1 MKRYFIELSFNGRD
15 FFGWQRQP
23 NDRSIQEEIETALS
37 KIHSNQNIKVVG
49 CGRTDTGVHAK
60 HFILHVDLPEIDVI
74 NKLKFKLNRMLPESI
89 AIQRIYEVGMKMHAR
104 FNALK
109 RTYRYFIHDH
119 KNPFNN
125 QLSWHVQHKL
135 NIDAMNQAAEL
146 LLGTKDFTSF
156 SKLHTDVKTNICT
169 VSHAMWR
176 QNEDGLYFEI
186 CADRFLRNMVR
197 AIVGTLIDVGIG
209 KIEINSIDQILET
222 KNRSAASTSV
232 PPHGLFLWKVTYQN
246 DPA

>member
-89 AIQRIYEVGMKMHAR
+89 TIQRI
-104 FNALK
+104 
-109 RTYRYFIHDH
+109 
-119 KNPFNN
+119 
-125 QLSWHVQHKL
+125 
-135 NIDAMNQAAEL
+135 
-146 LLGTKDFTSF
+146 
-156 SKLHTDVKTNICT
+156 
-169 VSHAMWR
+169 
-176 QNEDGLYFEI
+176 
-186 CADRFLRNMVR
+186 
-197 AIVGTLIDVGIG
+197 
-209 KIEINSIDQILET
+209 
-222 KNRSAASTSV
+222 
-232 PPHGLFLWKVTYQN
+232 
-246 DPA
+246 